1 MKYHSDGGDSCVGK
15 EEGGK
20 WPKPTLICIVGIW
33 GGLELLPNLLS
44 SAAIFPG
51 LVFLRSYLPAPGSFK
66 SAGLSAACG
75 RGPSPH
81 ADISVCVPAYM

>member
-1 MKYHSDGGDSCVGK
+1 MKYHSDDGDSCVGK

-33 GGLELLPNLLS
+33 DGLELLPNLLS

-66 SAGLSAACG
+66 SAGLSATG
-75 RGPSPH
+75 DVGWFGWGVSR
-81 ADISVCVPAYM
+81 DITRVTS